1 MTNADLLAE
10 LGDALNARDLAEKIM
25 IEANNNGTLTD
36 DIELAYLEAEEDV
49 KGLQNELAYRANWEQ
64 PRRRVWL

>member
-36 DIELAYLEAEEDV
+36 NIELAYLEAEKDV
-49 KGLQNELAYRANWEQ
+49 EGLQNEVAYRANE